1 MKHPLLH
8 LRALFFT
15 LCFIFVSSSVGIS
28 AQTRD
33 PIYIG
38 DGTPYADLNAAMASD
53 DVIDGDV
60 LRVKAGTV
68 MTTSQDIYKKVTIE
82 GPGWAI
88 DSSGTLKDGNT
99 TISGT
104 LTLMASGIRLTGLN
118 VESTIFLQASNIV
131 IDHCYLRR
139 ITLPNT
145 NYNVTRVVIKQNFI
159 LGYVNAKST
168 DCNKGWEIINNI
180 FGCVVISSS
189 DAGGTPIET
198 NILNSLYG
206 ATIANNSID
215 SHITVLGNCFRNIMS
230 STVRNNIVVHRHT
243 STTNVL
249 DGDFIWDDDF
259 WPSSRWNHIKNNIFS
274 CASPNDENKGSISS
288 VRDIYNVPASSS
300 FTNYKD
306 TSYRLSSTSVAKG
319 YATDGGDCGA
329 FGGDT
334 PYEGG
339 VGYAGGGLEPE
350 PAPAVIPALG
360 QTNYVDSSYDDY
372 AEGMTSYYGSL
383 QSLFTAISTFDINTY
398 NGSLPISVM
407 FWTNGTMDF
416 DINAT
421 TASLVKTLWENSTKF
436 YDKET
441 HNSYITICNAGSN
454 SATINITTSQSAMSV
469 ETARGYMYEALYR
482 VNLKVNV
489 LFNGEPLFEPAFEMD
504 ANDLAGLKTIF
515 DALGGANWTNNK
527 WNFDNNG
534 TKKEDF
540 PGVTFKDNRVISIM
554 LNECNLRGK
563 LPALVKGQL
572 DMCDAIYMRNN
583 AIEGDVSPF
592 LDKLYN
598 LKAIDLDYNRLTE
611 ASLALP
617 KQILKPSLGHQMR
630 TSNDG
635 FVSDFWSLTPID
647 VPYKD
652 DEVVEVKLPT
662 FYTIYDGAYYDIM
675 SASGK
680 YIGYL
685 KHVGT
690 PDHYNLAL
698 TNVGR
703 SLTNFDDEQFY
714 VEVQGNDWCKG
725 SAYPVRLVRN
735 IVLGDADLSGTV
747 DVLDAQWTLRYILAP
762 EQTSPFSFDN
772 ANTYSTDQI
781 INVQDIVC
789 TVNIILDNPISLIE
803 LPEPTIVIR
812 YLPSVPRHSSPSTA
826 SLITSP
832 ECLSLAAADVPVAA
846 VDMLLTGVRPDE
858 VSLALPAADFM
869 MMTRATPEGTRV
881 LVLSPT
887 GRNIVEAGG
896 ETTVL
901 LTSAPAVPQAV
912 LAASPMAKAVSTGI
926 NTATGISAT
935 PNHQQSINGD
945 KTIFNLAGQRLTQ
958 PYKGINI
965 VNGRKVVY

>member
-1 MKHPLLH
+1 MKHPSLH
-8 LRALFFT
+8 SRALFFT
-15 LCFIFVSSSVGIS
+15 LCFILVSSSVGIS

-60 LRVKAGTV
+60 LRIKAGTV
-68 MTTSQDIYKKVTIE
+68 MTNSQNVYKKVTIE
-82 GPGWAI
+82 GPGWEI
-88 DSSGTLKDGNT
+88 DSSGKLKDGNA
-99 TISGT
+99 TIKGA
-104 LTLMASGIRLTGLN
+104 LTLMKDGIRLTGL
-118 VESTIFLQASNIV
+118 VIDAFTRLQANNII
-131 IDHCYLRR
+131 IDHCFANWD
-139 ITLPNT
+139 IDLPNT
-145 NYNVTRVVIKQNFI
+145 NYNVNNVVIRQNYI
-159 LGYVNAKST
+159 RTAINAQST
-168 DCNKGWEIINNI
+168 DCNKGWTIENNI
-180 FGCVVISSS
+180 FAANFPSRTHNGVSVEINPLNALYAAKIKHNTIFSATKSLGFCLRNLRTCSIMNNIIVHSASNNATFDADHVFDDAMWLSSS
-189 DAGGTPIET
+189 W
-198 NILNSLYG
+198 N
-206 ATIANNSID
+206 TI
-215 SHITVLGNCFRNIMS
+215 GR
-230 STVRNNIVVHRHT
+230 
-243 STTNVL
+243 NVL
-249 DGDFIWDDDF
+249 
-259 WPSSRWNHIKNNIFS
+259 S
-274 CASPNDENKGSISS
+274 CLDENDENKGGITSANDLFSGNFKS
-288 VRDIYNVPASSS
+288 NV
-300 FTNYKD
+300 D

-329 FGGDT
+329 FGGEM

-339 VGYAGGGLEPE
+339 VGYAGGGIEPE

-360 QTNYVDSSYDDY
+360 QMNYVDPSYEDHADGT
-372 AEGMTSYYGSL
+372 ASYYGSL
-383 QSLFTAISTFDINTY
+383 QSLFTALSTFDINAY
-398 NGSLPISVM
+398 NGSVPINVL

-421 TASLVKTLWENSTKF
+421 TAPLVKTLWENSTKF
-436 YDKET
+436 FDHET
-441 HNSYITICNAGSN
+441 NNPYITICNAGSN
-454 SATINITTSQSAMSV
+454 SATINITTSESPMSV
-469 ETARGYMYEALYR
+469 ETARGYLYEALCR
-482 VNLKVNV
+482 VNLTVNV

-662 FYTIYDGAYYDIM
+662 FYTIYDGAYYEIM

-680 YIGYL
+680 YIAYL
-685 KHVGT
+685 KHAGT

-789 TVNIILDNPISLIE
+789 TVNIILDNVIE
-803 LPEPTIVIR
+803 PV
-812 YLPSVPRHSSPSTA
+812 YLYAKSVGD
-826 SLITSP
+826 
-832 ECLSLAAADVPVAA
+832 AAAPSAWLTSLSNSLTLTTATDPIAA
-846 VDMLLTGVRPDE
+846 IDMLLTGVRPDE

-901 LTSAPAVPQAV
+901 LTSTPAVPQAV
-912 LAASPMAKAVSTGI
+912 LAASPMAKAVATGI

-935 PNHQQSINGD
+935 PNHQQSINDD

-958 PYKGINI
+958 PHKGINI